1 MSSNVTFASEN
12 ERLKPALQIQDV
24 KVSLMKEEE
33 EKQEDIDDQHI
44 LEEDIRTKE
53 ELEKKIQ
60 KISTGS

>member
-1 MSSNVTFASEN
+1 MTFASEN

>member
-1 MSSNVTFASEN
+1 MTFASEN
-12 ERLKPALQIQDV
+12 ERLKPTLQIQDV
-24 KVSLMKEEE
+24 KVSLMKEED

>member
-1 MSSNVTFASEN
+1 M
-12 ERLKPALQIQDV
+12 QIQDV

>member
-1 MSSNVTFASEN
+1 VTFASEN

-33 EKQEDIDDQHI
+33 EKQEDIDDQHN

-53 ELEKKIQ
+53 ELEKKI
-60 KISTGS
+60 